1 MTTFLAHLPVE
12 RLGWVL
18 IHSLWQ
24 FPVIALVIRL
34 LERAFAGRSGASVR
48 YIAGLCGLTA
58 MTAAPVVTWFF
69 IPVTSSASAG
79 QAPGSV
85 GERSK
90 GLRIAP
96 GALPVPTMTD
106 PVSRSLEVMDQPPA
120 EYALADAWS
129 AGWTTL
135 AMRLSPWLPFLV
147 LCWLVGMS
155 FCSLRPFVGWL
166 TLRRLR
172 TVGVSAIGRLPEE
185 SARRIAAQLS
195 ITQTVSVLRSTL
207 AKTPLVIGY
216 LRPVLLI
223 PVAMVA
229 QLPLAELEAILAHE
243 LAHVR
248 RHDFLVNLWQTS
260 LETVFFYHPA
270 VWSLSH
276 RLRAERE
283 YCCDDIALSVVGD
296 PVCYGRAL
304 LHVEELR
311 GPEPLLALG
320 AGGGSLRG
328 RILRLFGRP
337 TPPPGA
343 AGLVAGVLLPSVALA
358 SVLAAFAWDAPG
370 GNDEKKPAISDLIKQ
385 LSDPSQTRRDAA
397 AAELQKSFVVP
408 PRKTWEERVARV
420 QSGMTREE
428 ALAAIGIEKRE
439 PWATMPND
447 IAADYRLDEVWVARL
462 WLTRRV
468 TPTTVTQ
475 AELVESMQRLWINPP
490 ADFTG
495 RWTTYYVNGQKSQA
509 IDYRNGKYG
518 GEFIGY
524 HANGRPNV
532 VQHYSEQH
540 GAHGEDTGH
549 YPSGKLSYRGRYF
562 RGQRIGTWTHY
573 EENGQVRSRERL
585 PVPPEA
591 QDELDEQAEAK
602 PPPKPDPLPAAKPMP
617 APARAARSLDILIA
631 QHVIVWDG
639 RIRTWDEVVTE
650 LREIRKAQGKPI
662 HPNLYFTNGA
672 HSAGHWETYKAKA
685 FEIYKALF
693 EPAGVSFGS
702 ISPRAGPRYDVL
714 RKAEDLVPDPKT
726 FRSGVV
732 VEKGQ
737 PKAGVLVVL
746 VPEEGLM
753 PVMLKPDLTLRDRHD
768 EVWTV
773 TGPDGRFTLPVQ
785 PAHAVDKLT
794 EPPTYA
800 LAAISPTGY
809 RLANVPAEGKKAT
822 IELLPL
828 ARVELT
834 PVGGKQQRIDLSLR
848 GGLPDKSPGFSI
860 YEIDLRDKSLT
871 LPLPVGKITI
881 QRAFLHKDGS
891 SRSYPAETV
900 YIGPGDS
907 RKVKLPNV
915 SEEEAERK
923 WIEESLRPKGNAKKP
938 EGK

>member
-1 MTTFLAHLPVE
+1 
-12 RLGWVL
+12 
-18 IHSLWQ
+18 
-24 FPVIALVIRL
+24 
-34 LERAFAGRSGASVR
+34 
-48 YIAGLCGLTA
+48 
-58 MTAAPVVTWFF
+58 
-69 IPVTSSASAG
+69 
-79 QAPGSV
+79 
-85 GERSK
+85 
-90 GLRIAP
+90 
-96 GALPVPTMTD
+96 
-106 PVSRSLEVMDQPPA
+106 
-120 EYALADAWS
+120 
-129 AGWTTL
+129 
-135 AMRLSPWLPFLV
+135 
-147 LCWLVGMS
+147 
-155 FCSLRPFVGWL
+155 
-166 TLRRLR
+166 
-172 TVGVSAIGRLPEE
+172 
-185 SARRIAAQLS
+185 
-195 ITQTVSVLRSTL
+195 VSVLRSSL
-207 AKTPLVIGY
+207 AKTPLVVGY

-248 RHDFLVNLWQTS
+248 RHDFLVNLWQTL

-283 YCCDDIALSVVGD
+283 HCCDDIALSVVGD

-320 AGGGSLRG
+320 AGGASLRG

-337 TPPPGA
+337 TPPTSA
-343 AGLVAGVLLPSVALA
+343 AGLMAGVLLPGVALA
-358 SVLAAFAWDAPG
+358 CVLAAFAWGAPG
-370 GNDEKKPAISDLIKQ
+370 GNDGKKP
-385 LSDPSQTRRDAA
+385 
-397 AAELQKSFVVP
+397 
-408 PRKTWEERVARV
+408 
-420 QSGMTREE
+420 
-428 ALAAIGIEKRE
+428 
-439 PWATMPND
+439 
-447 IAADYRLDEVWVARL
+447 
-462 WLTRRV
+462 
-468 TPTTVTQ
+468 
-475 AELVESMQRLWINPP
+475 
-490 ADFTG
+490 
-495 RWTTYYVNGQKSQA
+495 
-509 IDYRNGKYG
+509 
-518 GEFIGY
+518 
-524 HANGRPNV
+524 
-532 VQHYSEQH
+532 
-540 GAHGEDTGH
+540 
-549 YPSGKLSYRGRYF
+549 
-562 RGQRIGTWTHY
+562 
-573 EENGQVRSRERL
+573 QVHSREQL
-585 PVPPEA
+585 PVPPAA

-602 PPPKPDPLPAAKPMP
+602 PPPKPDPLPAAQPMP
-617 APARAARSLDILIA
+617 APAPAARSLDILIA
-631 QHVIVWDG
+631 QHVVVWDG

-685 FEIYKALF
+685 FEIYKELF

-726 FRSGVV
+726 LRSGVV

-746 VPEEGLM
+746 VPEEGVM

-809 RLANVPAEGKKAT
+809 RLASVPAEGNRAT

-834 PVGGKQQRIDLSLR
+834 PVEGKPQRIDLSLR

-881 QRAFLHKDGS
+881 QRAFPHKDGS

-900 YIGPGDS
+900 HIGPGDS
-907 RKVKLPNV
+907 RKVTLPNV
-915 SEEEAERK
+915 TEEEAERK
-923 WIEESLRPKGNAKKP
+923 WFEDSLRPKGNPKKP
-938 EGK
+938 